1 MRKVVGWS
9 MAFVCAMFIVAAP
22 AWASDHGRGRDGHH
36 ARYDGDHG
44 RHRFDRRH
52 HRFHPAPA
60 TPNPTGQACDP
71 IDPSLCMLPF
81 PDNFFTRA
89 DRHSPTGL
97 RLDISPSAT
106 PLNVAG
112 QPIDPTD
119 WNRLDGFSPGSPIV
133 THVPGMDNPQAFA
146 NTDAPTNIDIQRSLE
161 RSSPIVVI
169 DATTGRRWP
178 VWAELDRSLDLK
190 GNMPTPAQTAL
201 LIHPAVNLAE
211 GHRYIVAL
219 RDLRDADGNVIPAQ
233 APFASLLSGHG
244 RPSDQKRYFDHA
256 IFPQL
261 QRAGIDPR
269 SLYLAWDF
277 TVASRQSL
285 TDTILFMR
293 DDALAKLG
301 DTRPGDG
308 VVQGHAP
315 SFTIDSCTVSV
326 SPAPAGCTTS
336 TSLDSRVYAH
346 VAGHVTVPCYLNVTG
361 CPPGSRFN
369 YSSPDATLPTPIP
382 GNTISANFECN
393 IPIGATTGQTFQPV
407 LNGHG
412 LFGTA
417 DQVNSDE
424 LFALAPFRLM
434 ACATDEIGMA
444 QSDVPNA
451 ITSLQNLSGF
461 PSIPDRLQQGM
472 IDFLY
477 LGRDLINP
485 GGFCSSPI
493 FQVNGKCVIDT
504 SHLFYDGGSQGAI
517 FGGALAAIDPDFT
530 RAALNVAGMDYGLL
544 LTRSSDFPEFAQ
556 FFYAAYPDPLE
567 RSMLFSLEEDLWDH
581 GETDGYAEHI
591 TSDPLPDTP
600 RHSILM
606 TVGFGDHQVTNWA
619 SEIEARTIGAQLRE
633 PVLDP
638 GRYPGPT
645 PYWGIPRIR
654 SFPFNGP
661 AAMVVG
667 DLGPL
672 RACPNDGVTVC
683 AGAFA
688 GTPPPPLENVANT
701 AGVDPHGP
709 DWATT
714 TEGEAAIGQWLQPHG
729 FLPAVCDDHPCYM
742 AGYNGPGS

>member
-1 MRKVVGWS
+1 MDKRIGLLAAVL
-9 MAFVCAMFIVAAP
+9 CALLVAASP
-22 AWASDHGRGRDGHH
+22 AAAQADGLGHGHGNGNRHQHGH
-36 ARYDGDHG
+36 GSPHG
-44 RHRFDRRH
+44 HQGG
-52 HRFHPAPA
+52 P
-60 TPNPTGQACDP
+60 TPNPGNQTCDP
-71 IDPSLCMLPF
+71 IDPSMCMLPW
-81 PDNFFTRA
+81 PDNFYTRSDA
-89 DRHSPTGL
+89 TTPTGL
-97 RLDISPSAT
+97 RLNVSAAAT
-106 PLNVAG
+106 PKNVSG
-112 QPIDPTD
+112 VSIDPTD

-133 THVPGMDNPQAFA
+133 THVPGLDNPQAFS
-146 NTDAPTNIDIQRSLE
+146 NTHAPTNIDIQRSLE
-161 RSSPIVVI
+161 SDSPIVVI

-178 VWAELDRSLDLK
+178 VWAELDRSLDLS
-190 GNMPTPAQTAL
+190 GNPPSPAQTAL

-211 GHRYIVAL
+211 GDRYIVAL
-219 RDLRDADGNVIPAQ
+219 RNLLDANGNPIKAQ
-233 APFASLLSGHG
+233 APFAQLVHAHG
-244 RPSDQKRYFDHA
+244 KPSAQAQYFRQE

-261 QRAGIDPR
+261 RHAGISSR

-285 TDTILFMR
+285 TDPILFMR

-301 DTRPGDG
+301 DTTPGDG
-308 VVQGHAP
+308 KIQGQAP
-315 SFTIDSCTVSV
+315 SFQISSCMVST

-336 TSLDSRVYAH
+336 SSLDPRVYAH
-346 VAGHVTVPCYLNVTG
+346 VAGTVTVPCYLNQPG

-369 YSSPDATLPTPIP
+369 YANATSILPTATP

-412 LFGTA
+412 LFGNA
-417 DQVNSDE
+417 DQVNSSE
-424 LFALAPFRLM
+424 LYALAPFRLM

-451 ITSLQNLSGF
+451 ITSLQDLSKF
-461 PSIPDRLQQGM
+461 PSIPDRLEQGM

-477 LGRDLINP
+477 LGRDLVNP
-485 GGFCSSPI
+485 AGFCSSSV
-493 FQVNGKCVIDT
+493 FQVNGKCVLDT

-517 FGGALAAIDPDFT
+517 FGGALSAIDPDFT

-556 FFYAAYPDPLE
+556 FFYKAYPNPLT
-567 RSMLFSLEEDLWDH
+567 RAMLFSFEQDLWDH

-591 TSDPLPDTP
+591 TSNPLPGTP
-600 RHSILM
+600 THSILM

-633 PVLDP
+633 PDLDP

-645 PYWGIPRIR
+645 PYWGIARIR
-654 SFPFNGP
+654 SFPFTGS

-672 RACPNDGVTVC
+672 RPCPNDGVTVC
-683 AGAFA
+683 QGNQA

-714 TEGEAAIGQWLQPHG
+714 TEGERAIGAWLQPNG
-729 FLPAVCDDHPCYM
+729 QLPAVCGDHPCYM
-742 AGYNGPGS
+742 AGFHGAT